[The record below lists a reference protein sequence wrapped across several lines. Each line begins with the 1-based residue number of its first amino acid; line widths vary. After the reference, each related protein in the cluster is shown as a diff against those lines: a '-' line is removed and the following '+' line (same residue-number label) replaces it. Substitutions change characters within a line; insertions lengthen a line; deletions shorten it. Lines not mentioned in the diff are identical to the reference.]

1 MIDIYASLIS
11 FVLVTLVCTYL
22 IQMAYRNTKF
32 VLKHKVAVKRE
43 EAVTR
48 EMNKK
53 LAEDKKMSKKEKDE
67 R

>member
-1 MIDIYASLIS
+1 MIDIYSSLIS
-11 FVLVTLVCTYL
+11 FVLVTLGSTYL
-22 IQMAYRNTKF
+22 VAMAYRNTKF

-48 EMNKK
+48 EMSRK

>member
-1 MIDIYASLIS
+1 MIDLIS
-11 FVLVTLVCTYL
+11 SLVFFVIVTLASTYL
-22 IQMAYRNTKF
+22 VALAYKNTKF
-32 VLKHKVAVKRE
+32 VLKHKIAVKRE

-48 EMNKK
+48 EMSKK